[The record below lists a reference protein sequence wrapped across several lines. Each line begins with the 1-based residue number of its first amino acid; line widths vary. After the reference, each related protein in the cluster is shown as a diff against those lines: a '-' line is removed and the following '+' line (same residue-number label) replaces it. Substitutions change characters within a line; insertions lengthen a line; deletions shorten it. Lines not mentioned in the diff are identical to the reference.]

1 MGKELILGLDVGS
14 SSVRGALFDG
24 RGRMLKRTFV
34 KEERRLAAT
43 REGGAELDA
52 NTAFRQVVGVID
64 GVLER
69 APAGEITHVAACT
82 FWHSLMGL
90 DAGGKPTTPVF
101 GWADNR
107 SRGHV
112 AKLRRQLDESA
123 IHQRT
128 GAHFH
133 SSFWPA
139 KLSWLRA
146 EHKDIWRRT
155 ACWCSLGDHLQMQFT
170 GEAASDIS
178 IASGTGKFDLR
189 RGIWDAQLADFL
201 KLKPAMLPPI
211 AAGGTAFPLQP
222 KWRKRWPR
230 LADAQWLPAVA
241 DGVANSVGSGCIDET
256 RAALMLGTS
265 GAVRVV
271 VDKPPA
277 RIPEG
282 LWCYRVDA
290 RRFILGGA
298 ISDGGG
304 LYDGLQQIL
313 RVDISDAAI
322 GKEMARRGAD
332 SHGLTFMPFLAGER
346 STGYDEFCTGEIRG
360 LTMATDAIDILQ
372 AAMESVAYRLAEILG
387 RIERIC
393 PVREVIASGGA
404 IAASPVWPQMIAD
417 VLGRDIEVN
426 SEPEASLRG
435 AVLLALEKT
444 GKIELSD
451 GLSAIKTRTISS
463 HPTCHAVYQKAR
475 KRHRSVYGSID
486 KTDK

>member
-1 MGKELILGLDVGS
+1 
-14 SSVRGALFDG
+14 
-24 RGRMLKRTFV
+24 MLKRTFV

-43 REGGAELDA
+43 REGGAEIDA
-52 NTAFRQVVGVID
+52 ARALRQVVGVID

-69 APAGEITHVAACT
+69 APAGEITQIAACT
-82 FWHSLMGL
+82 FWHSLLGI
-90 DAGGKPTTPVF
+90 DAKGKPTTAVL

-107 SRGHV
+107 SREHV
-112 AKLRRQLDESA
+112 AMLRSRLDEAAVHS
-123 IHQRT
+123 RT

-139 KLSWLRA
+139 KLLWLSA
-146 EHKDIWRRT
+146 EHKDSWRRT
-155 ACWCSLGDHLQMQFT
+155 ARWCSLGDHLQMQFT

-178 IASGTGKFDLR
+178 MASGTGMLDLR
-189 RGIWDAQLADFL
+189 EGNWDAELAGFL
-201 KLKPAMLPPI
+201 KLKSAMLPPI
-211 AAGGTAFPLQP
+211 AADGAAFPLLA
-222 KWRKRWPR
+222 KWRMRWPR
-230 LADAQWLPAVA
+230 LAGALWSPAVA
-241 DGVANSVGSGCIDET
+241 DGVANSIGSGSAVPG

-265 GAVRVV
+265 GAVRIVL
-271 VDKPPA
+271 DEPPA

-290 RRFILGGA
+290 RRFIIGGA

-304 LYDGLQQIL
+304 LYDRLKQLL
-313 RVDISDAAI
+313 RIDISDAAI

-332 SHGLTFMPFLAGER
+332 AHGLTFMPFLAGER
-346 STGYDEFCTGEIRG
+346 STGYDEFRTGEVRG

-372 AAMESVAYRLAEILG
+372 AAMESVVYRLAEILG
-387 RIERIC
+387 RIESVC

-404 IAASPVWPQMIAD
+404 ITASPVWPQMIAD

-444 GKIELSD
+444 GKIEFSE
-451 GLSAIKTRTISS
+451 AKAAATKRTISF
-463 HPTCHAVYQKAR
+463 HPKCHDIYQKAR
-475 KRHRSVYGSID
+475 ERHLRQYEPANKS
-486 KTDK
+486 KTT

>member
-1 MGKELILGLDVGS
+1 MVKGTL
-14 SSVRGALFDG
+14 VR
-24 RGRMLKRTFV
+24 
-34 KEERRLAAT
+34 EERRLAAT
-43 REGGAELDA
+43 RDGGAELDA
-52 NTAFRQVVGVID
+52 GKALRQVVGVID

-82 FWHSLMGL
+82 FWHSLLGI
-90 DAGGKPTTPVF
+90 DANGKPTTPVL

-107 SRGHV
+107 SREHV
-112 AKLRRQLDESA
+112 ATLRKQLDEAAVHS
-123 IHQRT
+123 RT

-139 KLSWLRA
+139 KLVWLKA
-146 EHKDIWRRT
+146 EHKEIWRRT
-155 ACWCSLGDHLQMQFT
+155 ARWCSLGDHLQLQFT

-178 IASGTGKFDLR
+178 TASGTGIFDLR
-189 RGIWDAQLADFL
+189 RGIWDEEIVRFL
-201 KLKPAMLPPI
+201 KLRPAMLPPI
-211 AAGGTAFPLQP
+211 AAGDAEFLLLP

-230 LADAQWLPAVA
+230 LAGARWLPAVA
-241 DGVANSVGSGCIDET
+241 DGVANSIGSGSAVPG

-271 VDKPPA
+271 LDEPPA

-290 RRFILGGA
+290 KRFILGGA

-304 LYDGLQQIL
+304 LYDRLKQLL
-313 RVDISDAAI
+313 RIDIPDAAI

-332 SHGLTFMPFLAGER
+332 AHGLTFMPFLAGER
-346 STGYDEFCTGEIRG
+346 STGYDEFRKGEIRG
-360 LTMATDAIDILQ
+360 LAMATDAIDILQ
-372 AAMESVAYRLAEILG
+372 AAMESVVYRLAEILG
-387 RIERIC
+387 RLESVC

-404 IAASPVWPQMIAD
+404 ITASPVWPQMIAD

-444 GKIELSD
+444 GKIETFNQAD
-451 GLSAIKTRTISS
+451 IKAKKIVFHERCWKI
-463 HPTCHAVYQKAR
+463 YEKAR
-475 KRHRSVYGSID
+475 QRHLVEYDNLR
-486 KTDK
+486 

>member
-1 MGKELILGLDVGS
+1 MAKELILGLDVGS

-24 RGRMLKRTFV
+24 GGRMLKRTFV

-43 REGGAELDA
+43 RDGGAEIDA
-52 NTAFRQVVGVID
+52 ARALRQVVGVID
-64 GVLER
+64 AVLER
-69 APAGEITHVAACT
+69 APAGEVTHVAACT
-82 FWHSLMGL
+82 FWHSLLGI
-90 DAGGKPTTPVF
+90 DAKGKPTTPVF

-123 IHQRT
+123 VHQRT

-139 KLSWLRA
+139 KLLWLRA

-155 ACWCSLGDHLQMQFT
+155 ARWCSLGDHLQMHFT
-170 GEAASDIS
+170 GEAASDVS
-178 IASGTGKFDLR
+178 MASGTGIFDLR
-189 RGIWDAQLADFL
+189 QGIWDAELAGFL
-201 KLKPAMLPPI
+201 KLKPAMLPPF
-211 AAGGTAFPLQP
+211 AAGGMAFPLLP

-230 LADAQWLPAVA
+230 LAEARWLPAVA
-241 DGVANSVGSGCIDET
+241 DGVANSVGSGCIDEA

-271 VDKPPA
+271 LDKPPEK
-277 RIPEG
+277 IPDG
-282 LWCYRVDA
+282 LWCYRVYA

-304 LYDGLQQIL
+304 LYDRLMQIL
-313 RVDISDAAI
+313 RVDMSDAAI
-322 GKEMARRGAD
+322 GKEMAKRGAD

-346 STGYDEFCTGEIRG
+346 STGYDEFRTGEIRG

-372 AAMESVAYRLAEILG
+372 AAMESVVYRLAEIFG
-387 RIERIC
+387 RLESVC

-404 IAASPVWPQMIAD
+404 ITASPVWPQMIAD

-444 GKIELSD
+444 GKIELTD

-475 KRHRSVYGSID
+475 KRHRSVYGSIE

>member
-1 MGKELILGLDVGS
+1 MPITLILGLDVGS

-24 RGRMLKRTFV
+24 GGRMLKRTFV

-43 REGGAELDA
+43 RDGGAELDA
-52 NTAFRQVVGVID
+52 NKAFQQVVGVID

-69 APAGEITHVAACT
+69 APSGEVTHVAACT
-82 FWHSLMGL
+82 FWHSMMGL
-90 DAGGKPTTPVF
+90 DERGRPTTPVL

-107 SRGHV
+107 SREQV
-112 AKLRRQLDESA
+112 AKLRRQLDEA
-123 IHQRT
+123 AVHWRT

-139 KLSWLRA
+139 KLLWLRA

-155 ACWCSLGDHLQMQFT
+155 ARWCSLGDHLQMHFC

-178 IASGTGKFDLR
+178 IVSGTGILDTR
-189 RGIWDAQLADFL
+189 QGIWDAELVRSL

-211 AAGGTAFPLQP
+211 AAGGTAFPLLP

-230 LADAQWLPAVA
+230 LADAQWIPAVA
-241 DGVANSVGSGCIDET
+241 DGAANSVGSGCAVPG

-271 VDKPPA
+271 LDTPPGS
-277 RIPEG
+277 IPEG

-304 LYDGLQQIL
+304 LYDRLKQIL
-313 RVDISDAAI
+313 RIDISDAAI

-332 SHGLTFMPFLAGER
+332 AHGLTFMPFLACER
-346 STGYDEFCTGEIRG
+346 STGYDELRTGEVCG

-372 AAMESVAYRLAEILG
+372 AAMESVAFRLAEILD
-387 RIERIC
+387 RIESVC
-393 PVREVIASGGA
+393 PVREVITSGGA
-404 IAASPVWPQMIAD
+404 ITASPVWLKMIAD
-417 VLGRDIEVN
+417 ILGRDVEVN

-444 GKIELSD
+444 GKMEITD
-451 GLSAIKTRTISS
+451 WLSAIKTRTISS
-463 HPTCHAVYQKAR
+463 HPTCHAVYRKAR
-475 KRHRSVYGSID
+475 NRHQSVYGSID
-486 KTDK
+486 NTDK

>member
-1 MGKELILGLDVGS
+1 
-14 SSVRGALFDG
+14 
-24 RGRMLKRTFV
+24 MLKRTFV

-43 REGGAELDA
+43 RDGGAELEA
-52 NTAFRQVVGVID
+52 NTALRQVVGVID
-64 GVLER
+64 GVLEQ

-82 FWHSLMGL
+82 FWHSLLGL
-90 DAGGKPTTPVF
+90 DAGGKPTTPVL

-107 SRGHV
+107 SREHV
-112 AKLRRQLDESA
+112 AKLRRQLDEAA

-139 KLSWLRA
+139 KLLWLKA
-146 EHKDIWRRT
+146 EHKEIWRRT
-155 ACWCSLGDHLQMQFT
+155 ARWCSLGDHLQMQFT

-178 IASGTGKFDLR
+178 IASGTGIFDLR
-189 RGIWDAQLADFL
+189 RGIWDAELLDFL
-201 KLKPAMLPPI
+201 KLGPAMLPPI
-211 AAGGTAFPLQP
+211 AADGAAFPLLP
-222 KWRKRWPR
+222 KWLKRWPR
-230 LADAQWLPAVA
+230 LADAQWIPAVA
-241 DGVANSVGSGCIDET
+241 DGVANSVGSGCAT
-256 RAALMLGTS
+256 PGRAALMLGTS

-271 VDKPPA
+271 LDKPPA
-277 RIPEG
+277 RIPDG

-304 LYDGLQQIL
+304 LYDRLKQIL
-313 RVDISDAAI
+313 RVDMSDAAI
-322 GKEMARRGAD
+322 GKEMTKRGAD
-332 SHGLTFMPFLAGER
+332 THGLTFMPFLAGER
-346 STGYDEFCTGEIRG
+346 STGYDEFRTGEIRG

-372 AAMESVAYRLAEILG
+372 AAMESVAFRLSEILG

-393 PVREVIASGGA
+393 TVREVIASGGA

-444 GKIELSD
+444 GKIELTD

-463 HPTCHAVYQKAR
+463 HPTCHAVYRKAR
-475 KRHRSVYGSID
+475 KRHRSVYGSAGRTN
-486 KTDK
+486 K